1 MVSCEST
8 AKVSARS
15 PAFHTELRSAD
26 RMALRNLLAH
36 HDNARIK
43 KITYCVS
50 HVFSRC
56 HWFLCKYSL
65 TFSHYSRDN
74 LTLTLICIDIV
85 LRTFDFIFHLSDE
98 SVGRSILVRRLLLHS
113 LVGPPQIHASRSPES
128 HDRNKLLW
136 HSRGYLHSP

>member
-1 MVSCEST
+1 MTMPES
-8 AKVSARS
+8 KK
-15 PAFHTELRSAD
+15 
-26 RMALRNLLAH
+26 LLIVFLMFLVGA
-36 HDNARIK
+36 
-43 KITYCVS
+43 TGFCVS
-50 HVFSRC
+50 T
-56 HWFLCKYSL
+56 SL

-128 HDRNKLLW
+128 HDRNKLL
-136 HSRGYLHSP
+136 